1 MENLAHLVSRIS
13 LHENMENQASGTG
26 FMLEV
31 SEMNIPE
38 FIGVDG
44 KDEIV
49 PVMDDPENAVAKQDR
64 AVLSKKMTEKG
75 CQFQISNFLEDISRI
90 NRRMIRKSGAVND
103 LLYSVKNS
111 VTVEEELAQFDDL
124 FKQLMKVHNKYLSIF
139 TNGNEKKK
147 QNQWFDEVDERV
159 FSFKHKVH
167 NCLKDVALEEE
178 KASRHSSKQSSK
190 NSRHSKKSSRS
201 SRLSSSGSLKERE
214 LLQRRIN

>member
-31 SEMNIPE
+31 SEVNIPE

-49 PVMDDPENAVAKQDR
+49 LVMDDPDNAVAKQDW
-64 AVLSKKMTEKG
+64 AALFKKMTEKEF
-75 CQFQISNFLEDISRI
+75 QFQISNLLEDISSI

-111 VTVEEELAQFDDL
+111 ITVEEELAQFDDL
-124 FKQLMKVHNKYLSIF
+124 FKQLMKAHSKSIYNLSIY
-139 TNGNEKKK
+139 
-147 QNQWFDEVDERV
+147 Q
-159 FSFKHKVH
+159 
-167 NCLKDVALEEE
+167 L
-178 KASRHSSKQSSK
+178 
-190 NSRHSKKSSRS
+190 
-201 SRLSSSGSLKERE
+201 
-214 LLQRRIN
+214 